1 MTSHSVVQILAS
13 FLGGTAAAT
22 AFFKATATGEP
33 GPATGIIGDP
43 SSNDQSLA
51 NQDDKNSQYVKQEEI
66 DQIQHSTVA
75 MEGTKGSS
83 KASSSVEI
91 NLTLISSLTVVLGL
105 SLVYFGNKPKSSGD
119 DEYNKARNRKDW
131 ARRKVANDT
140 IKDKTRSVSHT
151 SAAIN
156 RLEKDIE
163 VWRKRYKEKMK
174 ENLRLKKKIVQV
186 QRDAQA
192 FFGHNEED
200 KESLMQENTALRE
213 TNLKLEHHIVKL
225 QSGAEELRAAY
236 SKAGPRS
243 SLFGKTRDVIQAE
256 QRMKSFIT
264 KMKATPRKHKSKGT
278 DEKRSYPPSPSTHL
292 REALQKKVV
301 YRDAMKQTSSHFK
314 EGTKKLAAKFGTT

>member
-1 MTSHSVVQILAS
+1 MASHSAVQILAS

-22 AFFKATATGEP
+22 AFFKATAIGEP
-33 GPATGIIGDP
+33 GPATGITGDP
-43 SSNDQSLA
+43 SSTDQVFA
-51 NQDDKNSQYVKQEEI
+51 NQDDKNSQYVKQGKI

-83 KASSSVEI
+83 KASPSVEL
-91 NLTLISSLTVVLGL
+91 NLTLISSLAVVLGL
-105 SLVYFGNKPKSSGD
+105 SLVYFGNKPKPVED
-119 DEYNKARNRKDW
+119 DENNELRNRKDW
-131 ARRKVANDT
+131 ARSKGANDT
-140 IKDKTRSVSHT
+140 IKGKTRSVSHT

-174 ENLRLKKKIVQV
+174 ENLRLKKKVVQV
-186 QRDAQA
+186 QRNAES
-192 FFGHNEED
+192 FFWHKEDD
-200 KESLMQENTALRE
+200 KEDLIRENTKLRE
-213 TNLKLEHHIVKL
+213 TNLKLERNIVQL
-225 QSGAEELRAAY
+225 QSGAEKLRAAY

-243 SLFGKTRDVIQAE
+243 SLFGKTREVIQAE
-256 QRMKSFIT
+256 QQMKSFIK
-264 KMKATPRKHKSKGT
+264 KMEVTPRKHKSKGA